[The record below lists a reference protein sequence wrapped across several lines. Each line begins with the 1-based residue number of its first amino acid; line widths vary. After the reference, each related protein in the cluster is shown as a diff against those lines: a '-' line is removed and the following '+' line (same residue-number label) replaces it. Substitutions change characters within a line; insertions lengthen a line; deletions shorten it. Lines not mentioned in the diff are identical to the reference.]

1 MLFKKVIHFSLIS
14 LAVILVGCS
23 ALLSQQ
29 EWSENYSLLEGT
41 TSTSPDMIDGDI
53 NTIGETTLPAS
64 ASSAL
69 GSNPAPEVIIT
80 LPEEKVIRRIVIHS
94 ENLKTFDIFADQ
106 GGIVKESDWKLIK
119 EIKTVKTNPIEI
131 PVLISHPT
139 NRIRL
144 RVLST
149 TDDANLKRS
158 QRARTGGGG
167 FRQFG
172 QNRRAQGK
180 IKEIELYGY
189 KTVEQTKENTAAET
203 REKELDDLL
212 NTE

>member
-1 MLFKKVIHFSLIS
+1 MLIKNVIHFSFICF
-14 LAVILVGCS
+14 AVVLVGCS

-41 TSTSPDMIDGDI
+41 TSTSPSMIDGDI
-53 NTIGETTLPAS
+53 NTIGETTLPAT
-64 ASSAL
+64 ASSAM
-69 GSNPAPEVIIT
+69 GSNPAPEVVIT

-106 GGIVKESDWKLIK
+106 GGIVKDTDWKLIK

-158 QRARTGGGG
+158 QRARSGGGG
-167 FRQFG
+167 FRGFG

-189 KTVEQTKENTAAET
+189 KTVEQTKENTAAEN

>member
-1 MLFKKVIHFSLIS
+1 MFIKKVFHFSLICF
-14 LAVILVGCS
+14 AVVLVGCS

-41 TSTSPDMIDGDI
+41 ISTSPSMIDGDI
-53 NTIGETTLPAS
+53 NTIGETTLPAT

-80 LPEEKVIRRIVIHS
+80 LPEEKVIRRIIIHS

-106 GGIVKESDWKLIK
+106 GGIVKDTDWKLIK
-119 EIKTVKTNPIEI
+119 EIKTVKSNPIEI

-158 QRARTGGGG
+158 QRARSGGAGN
-167 FRQFG
+167 RAFG

-189 KTVEQTKENTAAET
+189 KTVEQTKQNTAAEN

>member
-1 MLFKKVIHFSLIS
+1 MLFKNVIHFSLIS

>member
-1 MLFKKVIHFSLIS
+1 MFIKNVIHFSLICF
-14 LAVILVGCS
+14 AVVLVGCS

-29 EWSENYSLLEGT
+29 EWSENYSLLEGA
-41 TSTSPDMIDGDI
+41 TSTSPSMIDGDI
-53 NTIGETTLPAS
+53 NTIGETSLPAT
-64 ASSAL
+64 ASSAM
-69 GSNPAPEVIIT
+69 GSNPAPEVVIT

-106 GGIVKESDWKLIK
+106 GGIVKDTDWKLIK
-119 EIKTVKTNPIEI
+119 EIKTVESNPIEI

-158 QRARTGGGG
+158 QRARSGGGG
-167 FRQFG
+167 VRAFG

-189 KTVEQTKENTAAET
+189 KTVEQTKQNTAAEN